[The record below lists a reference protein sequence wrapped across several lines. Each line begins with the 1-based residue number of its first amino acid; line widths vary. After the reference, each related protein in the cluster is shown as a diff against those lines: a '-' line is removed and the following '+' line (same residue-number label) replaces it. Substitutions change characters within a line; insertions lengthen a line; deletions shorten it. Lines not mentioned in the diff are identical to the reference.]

1 MASLCGLAALGLAS
15 SPGVVEPA
23 VAEPLGTAERVERE
37 TMEIVVRLRAD
48 AARAFLGWRGAGE
61 VAGTAEVAAV
71 LNRFGVKLM
80 PQHPGIVDPDLA
92 SYFTIT
98 AASFAQAEAIAAAL
112 RELDVV
118 EAAYVQPPPS
128 PA

>member
-1 MASLCGLAALGLAS
+1 MASIFGLAALGLAY

-37 TMEIVVRLRAD
+37 SMEIVVRLRSD
-48 AARAFLGWRGAGE
+48 AADAFLGRRGPGE
-61 VAGTAEVAAV
+61 VAGIAEVAAV
-71 LNRFGVKLM
+71 LRRFKVELT
-80 PQHPGIVDPDLA
+80 PQHPGIADPDLA

>member
-1 MASLCGLAALGLAS
+1 MASLCGLAALGLAY
-15 SPGVVEPA
+15 SPGVVKPA
-23 VAEPLGTAERVERE
+23 VAKPLGTAERVERE
-37 TMEIVVRLRAD
+37 TMEIVVRLRSD
-48 AARAFLGWRGAGE
+48 AADAFLGRPGAGA

-71 LNRFGVKLM
+71 LSRFGVKLT
-80 PQHPGIVDPDLA
+80 PQHPGIADPDLA

-112 RELDVV
+112 RKLDVV
-118 EAAYVQPPPS
+118 EAAYIQPPPS